1 MHSVLT
7 QQTIQNKM
15 HINFVLL
22 LFLSLAGTAVV
33 LRQCLKAED
42 ACSSNADP
50 AVFLGSISFG
60 SVGSLSVVAEPK
72 QRLYKAYSTF
82 SDRTA
87 SETVQGMQYILRL
100 QLQRLYKAC
109 STFSDYSFRHC
120 TRHAVHSQA
129 AASETGC
136 TGTTTVAV

>member
-7 QQTIQNKM
+7 
-15 HINFVLL
+15 HVNFVLL

-33 LRQCLKAED
+33 PRQCLKAED

-50 AVFLGSISFG
+50 AVSLGSIYKLFG
-60 SVGSLSVVAEPK
+60 SVGS
-72 QRLYKAYSTF
+72 R
-82 SDRTA
+82 RTQA
-87 SETVQGMQYILRL
+87 KIVQGIQYILIL

-109 STFSDYSFRHC
+109 STFSDCSFRDC

-136 TGTTTVAV
+136 TTVAA